1 MDINFDIGTDIISL
15 SRIKAAIDRHGDT
28 FIRRL
33 FTPNEIGLAKKL
45 ADPLPFYAGRFAA
58 KEAIA
63 KALGTGFG
71 ENLAWLDIEILKEP
85 SGRPIAH
92 LSTKASLFFKHP
104 KLKISI
110 SHEKENAIAFA
121 LISVL

>member
-1 MDINFDIGTDIISL
+1 MNIDIGTDIVSL
-15 SRIKAAIDRHGDT
+15 SRIKAAMDRHGDT
-28 FIRRL
+28 FIHRL
-33 FTPNEIGLAKKL
+33 FTQKEIGFAKKL
-45 ADPLPFYAGRFAA
+45 ANPLPFYAGRYAA

-71 ENLAWLDIEILKEP
+71 EKLTWLDIEILKEP
-85 SGRPIAH
+85 SGKPTAS
-92 LSTKASLFFKHP
+92 LSPKASHFFKHP